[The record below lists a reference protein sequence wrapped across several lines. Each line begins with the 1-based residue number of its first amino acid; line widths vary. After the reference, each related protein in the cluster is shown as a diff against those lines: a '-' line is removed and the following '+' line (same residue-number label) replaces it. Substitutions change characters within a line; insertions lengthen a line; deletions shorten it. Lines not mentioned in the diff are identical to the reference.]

1 MLHMYSLIC
10 TVISKSP
17 AELFTLIGAVL
28 ELHSCANLPCLVKL
42 APNDQNLISQGVI
55 LFHGNDIYHDS

>member
-1 MLHMYSLIC
+1 MCYLIC
-10 TVISKSP
+10 VVISKSP

-28 ELHSCANLPCLVKL
+28 ELRSRANLPCLL
-42 APNDQNLISQGVI
+42 NMAPNDQNLISQGVI